1 MSYIEH
7 KTFSKIDLQDPFFD
21 TLKEDYI
28 EFSNW
33 YQRKAQKSE
42 RAFVLYE
49 NNRLLAFL
57 YLKIERDRIEDV
69 NPPLEAKRRLKVG
82 TFKVEAHGTKLGER
96 FIKRI
101 FDTAISMNIDE
112 IYLTIF
118 SKHDSLIG
126 IFKIFGFFE
135 YGRKTTANGT
145 EIVLIKQ
152 IGRLKDDI
160 LKDYPMVQIGNR
172 SIYSLAIYPK
182 WHTRLFSDSILNNES
197 VDIIKDV
204 SHTNSIH
211 KIYLCSMQGVTNFKY
226 GDIILIYRTSDG
238 QGHARFR
245 SVITSVCVVNESI
258 NISQFNTLEDFLS
271 YCRPYSIFTEDELR
285 EFYQTKKYPYIIKM
299 TYNLAFKKRVTNGYL
314 KDYIGL
320 NPNYWG
326 VFEVTRPQF
335 THIIKAGEVNESLIV
350 N

>member
-1 MSYIEH
+1 MSYIEY
-7 KTFSKIDLQDPFFD
+7 KVFSEIDLQDSFFD
-21 TLKEDYI
+21 TLKEDYV

-33 YQRKAQKSE
+33 YQRKAQENAKS
-42 RAFVLYE
+42 FVLYE
-49 NNRLLAFL
+49 NNELLAFL
-57 YLKIERDRIEDV
+57 YLKIERDRVEDV

-82 TFKVEAHGTKLGER
+82 TFKVDAHGTKLGER

-101 FDTAISMNIDE
+101 FDTAIDKKIDE

-118 SKHDSLIG
+118 DKHGSLIN
-126 IFKIFGFFE
+126 IFKNFGFFE
-135 YGRKTTANGT
+135 CGRKTTDNGI
-145 EIVLIKQ
+145 EIVLIKK
-152 IGRLKDDI
+152 IGKLKDDI
-160 LKDYPMVQIGNR
+160 LKDYPIVQMENK
-172 SIYSLAIYPK
+172 SIYGLSIYPEF
-182 WHTRLFSDSILNNES
+182 HTRLFSDSILNNES

-211 KIYLCSMQGVTNFKY
+211 KIYLCSMQGVTAFKR

-245 SVITSVCVVNESI
+245 SVITSVCIIEESI
-258 NISQFNTLEDFLS
+258 NIHRFKTLDDFLN
-271 YCRPYSIFTEDELR
+271 YCRPYSIFTDDELNM
-285 EFYQTKKYPYIIKM
+285 FYRTKKYPYIIKM

-320 NPNYWG
+320 NPSYWG
-326 VFEVTRPQF
+326 VFEVSRIQF
-335 THIIKAGEVNESLIV
+335 NQIIKVGEVNESLIV